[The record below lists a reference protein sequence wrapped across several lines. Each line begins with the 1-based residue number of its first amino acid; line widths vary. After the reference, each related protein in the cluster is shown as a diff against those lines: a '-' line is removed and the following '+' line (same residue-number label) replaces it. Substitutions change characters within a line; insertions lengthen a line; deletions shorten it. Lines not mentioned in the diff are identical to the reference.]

1 MRLFEFHDQDWF
13 PGHLRDHVT
22 EALQFVL
29 NLGGIYSRSS
39 VRLKRAFQASRAP
52 RVVDLCSGSGGPWL
66 GLHQGRFADVCL
78 TDRYPNTPAFER
90 IRLESRGAITYRTES
105 VDATK
110 VPAELVGFRTLFN
123 SFHHFQR
130 TEAIGILQNAVDHR
144 QGIGVF
150 EAVRPHPMT
159 MALTPFM
166 LLGGLAAAPF
176 IRPFRVSR
184 LFWTYV
190 LPVIPL
196 VLFWDG
202 LISCLRAYS
211 LKELSQMIASVDAD
225 GYLWEVGEESG
236 GFATV
241 TYLIGYPDA
250 NPRRSSE

>member
-1 MRLFEFHDQDWF
+1 MRLFEFHDQECF

-29 NLGGIYSRSS
+29 SIGGIYHQSS
-39 VRLKRAFQASRAP
+39 ARLKRAFHASRAS
-52 RVVDLCSGSGGPWL
+52 RVVDLCSGGGGPWPR
-66 GLHQGRFADVCL
+66 LHRGQFAEVCL
-78 TDRYPNTPAFER
+78 TDKYPNAPAFER
-90 IRLESRGAITYRTES
+90 IRQESRGAITYWPNS

-110 VPAELVGFRTLFN
+110 VPSELAGFRTIFN
-123 SFHHFQR
+123 SFHHFQKA
-130 TEAIGILQNAVDHR
+130 EAIGILQDAVDNR

-196 VLFWDG
+196 ILFWDG

-211 LKELSQMIASVDAD
+211 LDQLSEMIAALRAE
-225 GYLWEVGEESG
+225 GYVWEIGEEDG

-241 TYLIGYPDA
+241 TYLIGYPDPA
-250 NPRRSSE
+250 ARRSFE